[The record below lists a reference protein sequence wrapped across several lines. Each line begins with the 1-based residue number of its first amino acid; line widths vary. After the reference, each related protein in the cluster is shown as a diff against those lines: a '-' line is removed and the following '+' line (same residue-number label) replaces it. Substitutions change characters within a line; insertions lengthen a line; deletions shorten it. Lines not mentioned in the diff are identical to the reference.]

1 MPLCFK
7 FRDLAGWPAP
17 LCFVLGLVFGI
28 SLSGRG
34 SPPRA
39 PLTKTLLENGKVL
52 VREVIYEKDS
62 RRPRMSDK
70 MISNHILGLMPTM
83 KWLTPTERRRL
94 AHRKAG
100 EVIWHSRGET
110 APNLINRGDLTY
122 RTIVVNLKEKRI
134 E

>member
-1 MPLCFK
+1 MFQIQRSCWVACTAL
-7 FRDLAGWPAP
+7 
-17 LCFVLGLVFGI
+17 FVLGLVFGI

-52 VREVIYEKDS
+52 VREVIYEKNS
-62 RRPRMSDK
+62 RRPTHVRQNDQV
-70 MISNHILGLMPTM
+70 IIFLDD
-83 KWLTPTERRRL
+83 
-94 AHRKAG
+94 AHYEVAFPDGKKETRTRKAG

-110 APNLINRGDLTY
+110 APNLINRGDLSY